1 MNKINN
7 FFVFI
12 ALVLAF
18 VSCSEVEP
26 LDPVLAN
33 QVNSGNNNG
42 SGSGSNGGGNTG
54 GTSSGDYWPAAINNE
69 WIYDSNGSSSTMKII
84 ATETINGQLYYKFA
98 PQNGSGASSSGVV
111 TTSMTKAS
119 GVYKLKT
126 HDFTID
132 AGGGLTGTQTG
143 FEFIVLKD
151 NIPVNG
157 TWTGS
162 YTQTTTYTG
171 IPPITLTV
179 NYVATILAKGVSE
192 SIDNEVF
199 TNIIKVKIDQ
209 TSSFPGAPSTTISSE
224 YWFAKDVG
232 IIKSTTIGG
241 GANSSSY
248 LVDYTLF

>member
-1 MNKINN
+1 MRKINN
-7 FFVFI
+7 LFVFMI
-12 ALVLAF
+12 LVVAF
-18 VSCSEVEP
+18 ASCSEVEP
-26 LDPVLAN
+26 LDPVLSG
-33 QVNSGNNNG
+33 QVNSGGDNG
-42 SGSGSNGGGNTG
+42 SGSGSSGGNSG

-84 ATETINGQLYYKFA
+84 ATETVNGQLYYKFA
-98 PQNGSGASSSGVV
+98 PQSGSGASSSGVV

-126 HDFTID
+126 DDFTID

-143 FEFIVLKD
+143 FEYIVLKD

-157 TWTGS
+157 TWNGS

-192 SIDNEVF
+192 TINNEAF

-209 TSSFPGAPSTTISSE
+209 TSSFPGAPPTTISSE
-224 YWFAKDVG
+224 YWYAKDVG